1 MFQWNDRE
9 LLRYLGHKGQEL
21 TPQIENLI
29 LECKLELE
37 QIAVPKSHWN
47 IFPLMVKDKQI
58 DMTCLQTTSKHLS
71 VNLRDC
77 KEVILFGATLGSG
90 VDLCLRRYSMTQVSK
105 SVVMQAASVAMLET
119 YCDEVNDKIKE
130 IYLQNGKFLRP
141 RFSPGYGDFPIE
153 CQKKLIGALE
163 LPKKIGLTVTD
174 HYVMVPS
181 KSVTAIMGVSYVPQT
196 CKTQGCEVCKKIDC
210 LYRR

>member
-1 MFQWNDRE
+1 
-9 LLRYLGHKGQEL
+9 
-21 TPQIENLI
+21 
-29 LECKLELE
+29 
-37 QIAVPKSHWN
+37 
-47 IFPLMVKDKQI
+47 
-58 DMTCLQTTSKHLS
+58 
-71 VNLRDC
+71 
-77 KEVILFGATLGSG
+77 
-90 VDLCLRRYSMTQVSK
+90 MTQVSK

-153 CQKKLIGALE
+153 CQKELIGALE

-181 KSVTAIMGVSYVPQT
+181 KSVTAIMGVSHVPQA
-196 CKTQGCEVCKKIDC
+196 CKTQGCEACKKIDC